1 MLVRHALAA
10 LLLLALAAPARAEDP
25 LITDRPDV
33 AESAVTVGSG
43 RLQLETGVLFERF
56 RGGDPDAVTM
66 PTLLRVGTGPDTELR
81 LETAGPVFISGGG
94 GGFSDLSL
102 GGKWTFHEGDPT
114 LGLLMTVTLPTG
126 ARSLRVPAAEPAMKL
141 LLDADLGG
149 GWVLGFNVGAALPED
164 PVAGTRFV
172 QAGAAMAVGH
182 EISEGVTAY
191 GELFG
196 GGPDVIGSTGFM
208 AADAGFL
215 FLLNPDL
222 QLDVEVFRGLS
233 AQGLDWGVGAGVS
246 ARF

>member
-1 MLVRHALAA
+1 MKK
-10 LLLLALAAPARAEDP
+10 LLLVALMIVAGATGVQAEEP
-25 LITDRPDV
+25 LVTDRPDV

-43 RLQLETGVLFERF
+43 RLQLETGVLFERS
-56 RGGDPDAVTM
+56 RGGDPDRVLV

-81 LETAGPVFISGGG
+81 LETEGPVFISGGG
-94 GGFSDLSL
+94 GLSDVSL
-102 GGKWTFHEGDPT
+102 GGKWTMVEADAAT
-114 LGLLMTVTLPTG
+114 LGLLVNLRLPTG
-126 ARSLRVPAAEPAMKL
+126 ARALRTSAVEPDVKL

-149 GWVLGFNVGAALPED
+149 DWVLGFNVGFAVPED
-164 PVAGTRFV
+164 AIDGRRFV
-172 QAGAAMAVGH
+172 QAGSALALGH
-182 EISEGVTAY
+182 EIADGVTAY

-196 GGPDVIGSTGFM
+196 GGPDAIGGTGFM

-233 AQGLDWGVGAGVS
+233 ATGLDWGVGAGVS